1 MDTSTF
7 SLVPGNG
14 ISAGFADVDLIDI
27 DISKDD
33 TSQVHWKLRSRM
45 PFEVVLDSSL
55 KFSKQGKTGL
65 LLNNDK
71 SFEVNEA
78 LEAPLHPM
86 RDPYSD
92 LRDFYTDQMKFST
105 YSKGS
110 NNEVLTG
117 FMDFYSPSNKLLL
130 GDADRSVMKTFKEL
144 MNKNTT
150 SDGSSTPK
158 PVTVPKPEPVIIPE
172 PEPVNITEPEPVKMP
187 EPEPVNLPEPE
198 VDPIDVPEPEVVTV
212 PGPKPAAVPQP
223 DPKPQPVTT
232 PKPDPQPEPVSIPD
246 PPLHTTSQT
255 PKPESPTVPTT
266 HTTHE
271 NPADPTYSSPSSGNF
286 KKHDPCHPISPK
298 KQLPINLSHTII
310 HNFHYPY
317 NIPRSHLL
325 FIKTF
330 IIPILQ
336 HPNNLTV

>member
-1 MDTSTF
+1 VTDKRYTNSMDTSTF

-158 PVTVPKPEPVIIPE
+158 PAKVPKPEPVKIPE
-172 PEPVNITEPEPVKMP
+172 PEPVNIP

-286 KKHDPCHPISPK
+286 KKH
-298 KQLPINLSHTII
+298 
-310 HNFHYPY
+310 
-317 NIPRSHLL
+317 
-325 FIKTF
+325 
-330 IIPILQ
+330 
-336 HPNNLTV
+336 